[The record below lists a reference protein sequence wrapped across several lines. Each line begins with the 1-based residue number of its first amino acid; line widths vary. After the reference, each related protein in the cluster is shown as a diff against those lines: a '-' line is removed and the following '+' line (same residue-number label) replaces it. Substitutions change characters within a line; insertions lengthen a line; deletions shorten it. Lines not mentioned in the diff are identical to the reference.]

1 MATKRIYRRQEDE
14 LNRRKAARLRFQN
27 LIRSVAWNRI
37 WLVDVG
43 DQKLSLNVK
52 KNINMLVRT
61 RRKIGLL
68 TIAEKSLIRTH
79 HSLRSNEERKSL
91 VKLIAGLTCF
101 SKISPKVRARLCK
114 VIKFMVIGPG
124 RTLIRE
130 GDPPSVVYFIL
141 TGEVEVRK
149 KFYDHIVGKWVN
161 RIQML
166 IGPGEC
172 VGDVELIEG
181 CLRTQT
187 LTTTDVVE
195 LLVVFEEDFNAIL
208 RKEMTKHWNERKAAL
223 MCLDYFKSFTR
234 EQIIDT
240 CKVSLVR
247 QFEPLETIY
256 YEDKGQAS
264 YVHFVISGECMILQ
278 CLKMRVTKK
287 DKSKHYELIDIV
299 NATGAGSIFAVSSS
313 REVMRVDS
321 RIDVAVHGNIY
332 DIDELLESDE
342 KASAVEV
349 HKVDLRTIEAKCQA
363 LRIPVKEAL
372 STSSSYESWSIE
384 GELEENYEN
393 EEEFEYEEARLRK
406 TRKSNKLRKK
416 FSRRHRVTSMFDREE
431 REEEDQETVEDGEE
445 EAEDESLTIAS
456 RSIETSNLPP
466 SILTSAAAS
475 TPSSSE
481 TQQLKTKA
489 LQRHHHY
496 RRKKQKH
503 RQSEVEEIDPHRES
517 SVHISDIDTSLESD
531 ESYQYWIP
539 YQKPAPVRE
548 NHFID
553 VGSLTFGGIFGLGE
567 ISEHRVIMARTTV
580 QCLLIPRFW
589 LFEKEQCPGNIWQ
602 RRRFYLDSTIPS
614 RDTLFKDFLTT
625 LQWQKFKAD
634 VLEEYVGPNS
644 PANATQTQDVPIIC
658 RIVEASDE

>member
-1 MATKRIYRRQEDE
+1 MATKRAYRKHEDE

-37 WLVDVG
+37 WLVDTG

-68 TIAEKSLIRTH
+68 TIA
-79 HSLRSNEERKSL
+79 
-91 VKLIAGLTCF
+91 
-101 SKISPKVRARLCK
+101 
-114 VIKFMVIGPG
+114 
-124 RTLIRE
+124 
-130 GDPPSVVYFIL
+130 
-141 TGEVEVRK
+141 
-149 KFYDHIVGKWVN
+149 IVGKWVN

-187 LTTTDVVE
+187 LTTTNVVE
-195 LLVVFEEDFNAIL
+195 LLVVFEDDFNAIL

-223 MCLDYFKSFTR
+223 MCLDYFKGFTR

-256 YEDKGQAS
+256 YVDKGQAS

-287 DKSKHYELIDIV
+287 DKSKHYELVDIV
-299 NATGAGSIFAVSSS
+299 NAPGATSIFAVSSS
-313 REVMRVDS
+313 REVMKVDS
-321 RIDVAVHGNIY
+321 RIDIAVHGNVY
-332 DIDELLESDE
+332 DIDQLLESDE
-342 KASAVEV
+342 KAVEI

-363 LRIPVKEAL
+363 LRLPVKEAS
-372 STSSSYESWSIE
+372 STPSSYESWSIE

-393 EEEFEYEEARLRK
+393 EEEFEYEEPRRK
-406 TRKSNKLRKK
+406 TRKCNKLRKK
-416 FSRRHRVTSMFDREE
+416 SSRRHRVRSMFDREE
-431 REEEDQETVEDGEE
+431 REAEEQEIVEGEE
-445 EAEDESLTIAS
+445 EGDDNESLSTAS
-456 RSIETSNLPP
+456 RSMGPSTLPP
-466 SILTSAAAS
+466 SILTSTAAS

-481 TQQLKTKA
+481 TQQLKETA
-489 LQRHHHY
+489 LQHHHHY

-503 RQSEVEEIDPHRES
+503 RQSELEETYPHFKS
-517 SVHISDIDTSLESD
+517 FAHVNDKDTSLESD
-531 ESYQYWIP
+531 ESDQYWTP

-567 ISEHRVIMARTTV
+567 KLEHRVIMARTTV

-634 VLEEYVGPNS
+634 VLEEYVGPGS
-644 PANATQTQDVPIIC
+644 AANATQTQDVPIIC

>member
-1 MATKRIYRRQEDE
+1 MATKRTYRKNEDE

-27 LIRSVAWNRI
+27 LIRNVAWNRI
-37 WLVDVG
+37 WLVDAG

-68 TIAEKSLIRTH
+68 TIA
-79 HSLRSNEERKSL
+79 
-91 VKLIAGLTCF
+91 
-101 SKISPKVRARLCK
+101 
-114 VIKFMVIGPG
+114 
-124 RTLIRE
+124 
-130 GDPPSVVYFIL
+130 
-141 TGEVEVRK
+141 
-149 KFYDHIVGKWVN
+149 IVGKWVN
-161 RIQML
+161 KIQML

-187 LTTTDVVE
+187 LTTTNVVE

-223 MCLDYFKSFTR
+223 MCLDSFKSFTR

-287 DKSKHYELIDIV
+287 DKSKHYELVDIANV
-299 NATGAGSIFAVSSS
+299 PGRSSIFAVSSS
-313 REVMRVDS
+313 REIMRVDS
-321 RIDVAVHGNIY
+321 RVDVAVHGNVY

-342 KASAVEV
+342 KGSAVEI

-363 LRIPVKEAL
+363 LRFPVKEAS
-372 STSSSYESWSIE
+372 STPSSYISWSIE

-393 EEEFEYEEARLRK
+393 EEEFEYEEPRRRR
-406 TRKSNKLRKK
+406 TRKSNNLTKK
-416 FSRRHRVTSMFDREE
+416 SSRRHRVPSMSDREE
-431 REEEDQETVEDGEE
+431 REAEEQETVERGEE
-445 EAEDESLTIAS
+445 GADNVSLSIAS
-456 RSIETSNLPP
+456 HSMATSALPP
-466 SILTSAAAS
+466 SILTSSAAS
-475 TPSSSE
+475 TLSSSE
-481 TQQLKTKA
+481 TQQLKETA
-489 LQRHHHY
+489 LQRPLHY

-503 RQSEVEEIDPHRES
+503 EQSELEETDLHS
-517 SVHISDIDTSLESD
+517 KSFVHIADIDTSQESD
-531 ESYQYWIP
+531 ESDQYWIP
-539 YQKPAPVRE
+539 YHKPAPVRE

-567 ISEHRVIMARTTV
+567 KSEHRVIMARTTV

-634 VLEEYVGPNS
+634 VLEEYVGPGS
-644 PANATQTQDVPIIC
+644 AANATQTQDVPIIC